1 MDLIFWSMVGL
12 MLIWGLGEVIKII
25 GFTRENN
32 RIVEGSKKIKVIL
45 SDESW
50 ERWDAESRRLQKMVG
65 HAR

>member
-32 RIVEGSKKIKVIL
+32 RIVEGSKKIKIVL

-65 HAR
+65 NAR

>member
-65 HAR
+65 NAR

>member
-32 RIVEGSKKIKVIL
+32 RIVEDSRKIKIVL

-65 HAR
+65 NAR

>member
-32 RIVEGSKKIKVIL
+32 RIVKDSRKIKIVL

-50 ERWDAESRRLQKMVG
+50 ERWDAESRRLQKMVD

>member
-1 MDLIFWSMVGL
+1 MGLIFWSMVGL

-32 RIVEGSKKIKVIL
+32 RIVEGSKKIKIVL

-65 HAR
+65 NAR